1 VRNAWPAQLS
11 RPIDFVTNGGT
22 RVVTDQNGRKT
33 TTNWVIEGQS
43 PVLRDDALWQGNNAQ
58 QKNLLSILLSGTD
71 SEQAKSLVSLS
82 AFRPGIFSDFLFE
95 VEISPP
101 DCKVSLEEIQVQVT
115 FEAESAPTD
124 EMLLCVDNNLRMAIP
139 LMIFLAVPA
148 DSNRPI
154 SESWRAAGIS
164 RSASFALPLSSAG

>member
-1 VRNAWPAQLS
+1 
-11 RPIDFVTNGGT
+11 
-22 RVVTDQNGRKT
+22 
-33 TTNWVIEGQS
+33 
-43 PVLRDDALWQGNNAQ
+43 
-58 QKNLLSILLSGTD
+58 LLSILLSGTD

-124 EMLLCVDNNLRMAIP
+124 EMLRCVDNNLRMAIP

-154 SESWRAAGIS
+154 SESGERPVYRGLQASPYHFQARGNSSTKSDTPAAD
-164 RSASFALPLSSAG
+164 LPSCKVS